1 MIFPIQFTFEEPWE
15 FQLHENLSSLQL
27 VLEGWDQ
34 EINVEWQL
42 VETKMIF
49 TEAEPPLIFLQQGY
63 RFLGHL

>member
-34 EINVEWQL
+34 INVEWQL

-49 TEAEPPLIFLQQGY
+49 IEAEPPLIFLQQG
-63 RFLGHL
+63 FLGHL